1 MKFIKFLA
9 LILGFAG
16 SVLSLNS
23 CKKDEPDVI
32 TQECCTASMAYYGSL
47 INMKAC
53 EDGTQTISQT
63 NVQTGV
69 STVQNDRWDTEYTW
83 AYMKMEAMAYGGT
96 CAQE

>member
-1 MKFIKFLA
+1 MKVIKFLA

-32 TQECCTASMAYYGSL
+32 TQECCTAVMNGYGSSYS
-47 INMKAC
+47 IKAC
-53 EDGTQTISQT
+53 EDGTETTSVT
-63 NVQTGV
+63 NGFTGQ
-69 STVQNDRWDTEYTW
+69 STVVNDRWDTEYTW
-83 AYMKMEAMAYGGT
+83 SYMKMQTMAYGGT